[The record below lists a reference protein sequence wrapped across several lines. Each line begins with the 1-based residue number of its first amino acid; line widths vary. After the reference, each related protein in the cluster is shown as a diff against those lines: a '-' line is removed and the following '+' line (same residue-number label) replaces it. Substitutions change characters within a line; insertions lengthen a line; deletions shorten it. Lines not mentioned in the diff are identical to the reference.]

1 MNHLPSPPRRRQI
14 GFTLVEMAIATAVSG
29 LLASVAYPS
38 VSAALHKARR
48 SEAMVAMMQLQ
59 QAQERWRSGNSRYAS
74 LPELGLAA
82 NAPGGHYRIEVA
94 DPGPQGYVALAQAT
108 GAQAGDRAC
117 RYLVLVVDGAAVT
130 YRSGDSQAA
139 SNDTTANRQC
149 WNL

>member
-1 MNHLPSPPRRRQI
+1 MHLGPSSPRRRHA

-29 LLASVAYPS
+29 LIASVAYPS

-59 QAQERWRSGNSRYAS
+59 HAQERWRSGNSRYAS
-74 LPELGLAA
+74 LSELGLATQV
-82 NAPGGHYRIEVA
+82 PGGHYRIEVA
-94 DPGPQGYVALAQAT
+94 DPRPEGYVAQAQAT

-117 RYLVLVVDGAAVT
+117 RYLVLVVDGAAVS

-139 SNDTTANRQC
+139 SNDATVNRQC